1 MARLQIVLAMV
12 AFGTLGPFIK
22 SIPLPSSETALYR
35 GLIALL
41 VLAVF
46 LVAGKKIRLLR
57 IGRRKLGVL
66 FLSGAAM
73 GLNWGLLFEAYR
85 HTSVALATLSY
96 YFAPTAVV
104 LGSALLFRETLRA
117 RQILCFAASTCG
129 VALIIGVSGANGGQD
144 LLGVMFGLG
153 AAILYAC
160 VVMGNKAVGSMDGI
174 PRTWLQFLAAILVL
188 GPYVALTDGFH
199 LCTMPVSGWLPL
211 LVVGIVHTGVM
222 YLLYFTAIPRLKGQQ
237 AAILSYIDPLVAVL
251 ISVLWLRETMAPPQ
265 WLGGVLILV
274 FTLLNEIRFTPAMVS
289 KS

>member
-22 SIPLPSSETALYR
+22 NIPLPSSETALYR
-35 GLIALL
+35 GIIALL

-46 LVAGKKIRLLR
+46 LIAGKRIHLLR
-57 IGRRKLGVL
+57 AGRKKLGVL

-73 GLNWGLLFEAYR
+73 GLNWVMLFEAYR

-117 RQILCFAASTCG
+117 SQILCFSASTAG

-144 LLGVMFGLG
+144 LVGVLFGLG
-153 AAILYAC
+153 AALLYAG
-160 VVMGNKAVGSMDGI
+160 VVMGNKAVGDMDGI
-174 PRTWLQFLAAILVL
+174 PRTWLQFLAAVLVL
-188 GPYVALTDGFH
+188 GPHVALTDGFH
-199 LCTMPVSGWLPL
+199 IDRMPSSGWIPL
-211 LVVGIVHTGVM
+211 LVVGVVHTGIM
-222 YLLYFTAIPRLKGQQ
+222 YLLYFSAIPKLKGQQ

-251 ISVLWLRETMAPPQ
+251 VSVLWLKETMSPLQ
-265 WLGGVLILV
+265 WLGGLLILV
-274 FTLLNEIRFTPAMVS
+274 FTLLNETRSTRH
-289 KS
+289 